1 MMQFIK
7 NAGSWGNDIVD
18 GAGYTANLLL
28 GSFRRLHHIPKR
40 WRFFMD
46 QAYITGV
53 RALPVTMVVA
63 LFAGMILAL
72 QTGIELQNIGQS
84 NMIGTI
90 TALSMC
96 REMGP
101 FMTALILA
109 ATVGSSMAA
118 EIGTMKVSDEVTALD
133 VMSVDTTSYLV
144 VPRVVALTILCPIM
158 TVLSNVVGIF
168 GGSIV
173 GENKLGVSTSYY
185 WLTVR
190 EALSDA
196 DTWFPK
202 DVYTGLIKAVVF
214 GCMISVVSCSTGL
227 RASGGALGVGRAVQQ
242 AVKTSVLL
250 IIVMGYVMTWF
261 FYFLLK

>member
-1 MMQFIK
+1 MNFF
-7 NAGSWGNDIVD
+7 AATGRWANDVVD
-18 GAGYTANLLL
+18 GAGYTTSLLL
-28 GSFRRLHHIPKR
+28 NSWARVHHLRRR

-46 QAYITGV
+46 QAFAIGV

-72 QTGIELQNIGQS
+72 QTGIELMRLGQG

-133 VMSVDTTSYLV
+133 VMSVDKVSYLV
-144 VPRVVALTILCPIM
+144 VPRVLALTIMCPIL
-158 TVLSNVVGIF
+158 TVMSGLVGIF
-168 GGSIV
+168 GGSLI
-173 GENKLGVSTSYY
+173 GANKLGVSTTYY
-185 WLTVR
+185 WITAKA
-190 EALSDA
+190 ALMDQENLL
-196 DTWFPK
+196 PK
-202 DVYTGLIKAVVF
+202 DVYTGLVKAAVF
-214 GCMISVVSCSTGL
+214 GCVIAVVSCSTGL
-227 RASGGALGVGRAVQQ
+227 RASGGALGVGRAVQE
-242 AVKTSVLL
+242 AVKTSILL
-250 IIVMGYVMTWF
+250 IIVIGYIITWF
-261 FYFLLK
+261 FYFLIP